1 MCKSELFN
9 SILQVVEQETEI
21 ADVLHNKSRTLEVV
35 DARYLLVYFLRN
47 YAGYNNGYIAERM
60 NMTNQGI
67 NKILRNFDTRRRQNG
82 NFFEATF
89 QRIRNQLSTNFQ
101 PSRN

>member
-9 SILQVVEQETEI
+9 RILQIVEQETEI
-21 ADVLHNKSRTLEVV
+21 DDVEHNKSRTLEVV
-35 DARYLLVYFLRN
+35 DARYLLVYFLSN
-47 YAGYNNGYIAERM
+47 YAGYNNGYIAKRL
-60 NMTNQGI
+60 NMTNQGV

-89 QRIRNQLSTNFQ
+89 MRIRNQLSTNFQ
-101 PSRN
+101 PTGN